1 MSLIR
6 RDDSTL
12 LVIDTQ
18 EGFYGDERG
27 DVDRA
32 AFELFV
38 ARVAWVSG
46 LARALEIPV
55 VVTEED
61 PETNGPTAPG
71 VLARL
76 PAGAPVLTKPVF
88 AAADN
93 PAIRAALDATGRH
106 TVVAV
111 GLETDVC
118 VAHSAVSL
126 IERGYHVAAVTDA
139 ALLAGSG
146 ARARTGQA
154 AGRGRAAALGEGA
167 VLRLGARARGRQGAG
182 SRLPRARDAARL
194 LALTRSSS
202 DHFYHPAISGTTI
215 ASRSTVASGSGF
227 LPKMYATVNPISRIS
242 RSCSRSSSR
251 VVEGSTDTIVV
262 FSISS

>member
-1 MSLIR
+1 VSLIR

-46 LARALEIPV
+46 LARALEIPA

-76 PAGAPVLTKPVF
+76 PAGAAVLTKPVF

-139 ALLAGSG
+139 VFSPGAAHGHGLDRLRAEGVQLLSAKELFYDW
-146 ARARTGQA
+146 ARALA
-154 AGRGRAAALGEGA
+154 DVRAL
-167 VLRLGARARGRQGAG
+167 VLAYPELET
-182 SRLPRARDAARL
+182 P
-194 LALTRSSS
+194 
-202 DHFYHPAISGTTI
+202 P
-215 ASRSTVASGSGF
+215 GF
-227 LPKMYATVNPISRIS
+227 SL
-242 RSCSRSSSR
+242 
-251 VVEGSTDTIVV
+251 
-262 FSISS
+262 

>member
-1 MSLIR
+1 VSLIR
-6 RDDSTL
+6 RDDSAL

-18 EGFYGDERG
+18 EGFYGGERS

-32 AFELFV
+32 AFDLFV

-46 LARALEIPV
+46 LARALEVPV

-61 PETNGPTAPG
+61 PETNGPTSPS

-76 PAGAPVLTKPVF
+76 PAGAPVLTKPIF

-93 PAIRAALDATGRH
+93 PAIRAALDSTGRH

-139 ALLAGSG
+139 IFSPGAAHGHGLDRLRAEGVQLLSAKELFYDW
-146 ARARTGQA
+146 ARAVA
-154 AGRGRAAALGEGA
+154 DVRALVRAYPELETPPGF
-167 VLRLGARARGRQGAG
+167 VL
-182 SRLPRARDAARL
+182 
-194 LALTRSSS
+194 
-202 DHFYHPAISGTTI
+202 
-215 ASRSTVASGSGF
+215 
-227 LPKMYATVNPISRIS
+227 
-242 RSCSRSSSR
+242 
-251 VVEGSTDTIVV
+251 
-262 FSISS
+262 

>member
-46 LARALEIPV
+46 LARALDIPA

-76 PAGAPVLTKPVF
+76 PAGAAVLTKPVF

-126 IERGYHVAAVTDA
+126 IERGYHVASVTDA
-139 ALLAGSG
+139 VFSPGAAHGHGLDRLRAEGVQLLSAKELFYDW
-146 ARARTGQA
+146 ARALA
-154 AGRGRAAALGEGA
+154 DVRAL
-167 VLRLGARARGRQGAG
+167 VLAYPELET
-182 SRLPRARDAARL
+182 P
-194 LALTRSSS
+194 
-202 DHFYHPAISGTTI
+202 P
-215 ASRSTVASGSGF
+215 GF
-227 LPKMYATVNPISRIS
+227 SL
-242 RSCSRSSSR
+242 
-251 VVEGSTDTIVV
+251 
-262 FSISS
+262 

>member
-18 EGFYGDERG
+18 EGFYGEERG

-32 AFELFV
+32 AFELFI

-46 LARALEIPV
+46 LARALEIPA

-139 ALLAGSG
+139 VFSPGAAHGHGLDRLRAEGVQLLSAKELFYDW
-146 ARARTGQA
+146 ARALA
-154 AGRGRAAALGEGA
+154 DVRAL
-167 VLRLGARARGRQGAG
+167 VLAYPELET
-182 SRLPRARDAARL
+182 P
-194 LALTRSSS
+194 
-202 DHFYHPAISGTTI
+202 P
-215 ASRSTVASGSGF
+215 GF
-227 LPKMYATVNPISRIS
+227 SL
-242 RSCSRSSSR
+242 
-251 VVEGSTDTIVV
+251 
-262 FSISS
+262 

>member
-6 RDDSTL
+6 RDDSIL

-18 EGFYGDERG
+18 EGFYGEERG

-46 LARALEIPV
+46 LARALEIPA

-139 ALLAGSG
+139 VFSPGAAHGHGLDRLRAEGVQLLSAKELFYDW
-146 ARARTGQA
+146 ARALA
-154 AGRGRAAALGEGA
+154 DVRAL
-167 VLRLGARARGRQGAG
+167 VLAYPELET
-182 SRLPRARDAARL
+182 P
-194 LALTRSSS
+194 
-202 DHFYHPAISGTTI
+202 P
-215 ASRSTVASGSGF
+215 GF
-227 LPKMYATVNPISRIS
+227 SL
-242 RSCSRSSSR
+242 
-251 VVEGSTDTIVV
+251 
-262 FSISS
+262 

>member
-46 LARALEIPV
+46 LARALEIPA

-106 TVVAV
+106 TVVDV

-118 VAHSAVSL
+118 VAHSAISL

-139 ALLAGSG
+139 VFSPGAAHEHGLDRLRAEGVQLLSAKELFYDW
-146 ARARTGQA
+146 ARALA
-154 AGRGRAAALGEGA
+154 DVRAL
-167 VLRLGARARGRQGAG
+167 VLAYPELET
-182 SRLPRARDAARL
+182 P
-194 LALTRSSS
+194 
-202 DHFYHPAISGTTI
+202 P
-215 ASRSTVASGSGF
+215 GF
-227 LPKMYATVNPISRIS
+227 SL
-242 RSCSRSSSR
+242 
-251 VVEGSTDTIVV
+251 
-262 FSISS
+262 